1 MPEMPNPKVPPS
13 CWTIL
18 FQDRITLILLAIG
31 NDLYLL
37 DNTACSVVT
46 LPGMSPMC
54 GAYLH
59 FSVSFHHKYLAVF
72 TDSGYIWMGMS
83 SLKVSKVFGKN
94 L

>member
-1 MPEMPNPKVPPS
+1 MLVHGIIKKVS
-13 CWTIL
+13 DDSFIL
-18 FQDRITLILLAIG
+18 FYFFQQ
-31 NDLYLL
+31 
-37 DNTACSVVT
+37 T

-54 GAYLH
+54 GAYLN

-83 SLKVSKVFGKN
+83 SLKVRTVFGKK